1 MLFLFNITWLWQ
13 FITKSSSFV
22 GFLIAFIFIE
32 VNWRLCVFKSSNQPI
47 KHSKFFQINLL
58 IFKNINTFFLRNTF
72 IIVISL
78 IIWLFIFTH
87 LHWALLFLWI
97 LILLLA
103 ITVNLWFIFIALL
116 QLLTLLLGIRTWL
129 HFNFEI
135 LIFELINWRNGRLLR
150 F

>member
-1 MLFLFNITWLWQ
+1 MLFLFNITWLCQ
-13 FITKSSSFV
+13 FITQCSSFI
-22 GFLIAFIFIE
+22 GFLITFNFIE
-32 VNWRLCVFKSSNQPI
+32 VNRRLCVFKSGNQPI

-58 IFKNINTFFLRNTF
+58 IFKNINTFFLRNTL

-97 LILLLA
+97 LILLFA
-103 ITVNLWFIFIALL
+103 ITVNLWFVFIALL

-129 HFNFEI
+129 HFYF
-135 LIFELINWRNGRLLR
+135 
-150 F
+150 